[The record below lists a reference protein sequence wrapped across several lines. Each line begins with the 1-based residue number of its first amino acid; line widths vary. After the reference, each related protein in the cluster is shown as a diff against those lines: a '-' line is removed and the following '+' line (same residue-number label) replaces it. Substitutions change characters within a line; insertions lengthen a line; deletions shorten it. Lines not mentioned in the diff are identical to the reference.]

1 MPDTQYASL
10 RQYLDPSIATL
21 PDPSLKRVLRSA
33 NIDADIAEGIF
44 DDFGKAVSSVG
55 RAVAHA
61 APSIGRFA
69 AQAAPSVLPIA
80 GTVLGTAIGGPI
92 GASLGGTL
100 GSLAGK
106 AIGGATGQGGP
117 VSGVGGGIG
126 SVLGGLAGGGGI
138 GSVLGGLAGG
148 GGIGSVLGGLTG
160 SPAAGQ
166 LLQTFFKPQTVQ
178 ALSSMALGPLGRSSI
193 SVGGTQVPI
202 TAFTNLLSSLAG
214 RAEAEYNA
222 SVASNQTNVPA
233 YMRDYAG
240 QPKYDP
246 AVAQHRAEALYELLE
261 ATEAAEAAESAE
273 AAEAAEAYESGES
286 EMEAIQ
292 AEYDAIEMA
301 ELYEYEAEEA

>member
-1 MPDTQYASL
+1 MVEKGVLMPDTQYVSL

-33 NIDADIAEGIF
+33 NIDADMAEGFF

-55 RAVAHA
+55 RAVAQA
-61 APSIGRFA
+61 APSIGRVA
-69 AQAAPSVLPIA
+69 AQMAPSVLPIA
-80 GTVLGTAIGGPI
+80 GTVLGTAFGGPI

-106 AIGGATGQGGP
+106 AIGSATGQGAPAGGP
-117 VSGVGGGIG
+117 AAGIGGALGGI
-126 SVLGGLAGGGGI
+126 V
-138 GSVLGGLAGG
+138 
-148 GGIGSVLGGLTG
+148 GGLTG

-166 LLQTFFKPQTVQ
+166 LLQTLFKPQTAQ
-178 ALSSMALGPLGRSSI
+178 ALTSMALGPLGRSSI
-193 SVGGTQVPI
+193 PVGGTQVPI
-202 TAFTNLLSSLAG
+202 TAFTNLLSSLVG

-222 SVASNQTNVPA
+222 SVASNQSNVPA

-261 ATEAAEAAESAE
+261 ATEASEAAESAE